1 VLHPR
6 CAIVARVNARAG
18 TSRARWSWVELQ
30 ALGPDLATL
39 CRRAILPHVLV
50 NFIRLRPKTSG
61 S

>member
-1 VLHPR
+1 VPSF
-6 CAIVARVNARAG
+6 ARVNARAG